1 MIGFLRGKLLHKQP
15 PFLLVDVGGV
25 GYELEAPMSTF
36 YALPDELDQVAL
48 YVHLVVREDAQLL
61 YGFSDQEQRQ
71 LFRSLLRING
81 VGARVAL
88 AVLSTFSAREFI
100 QCIHN
105 EDAAALTRVPGIGK
119 KTAERM
125 IIDMRDRIDT
135 ATYSGDA
142 ARATESNRARGDDAA
157 DNPVRDAIGA
167 LIALGYKANEAHR
180 AVTAVKQPEAQRE
193 ELIRNALQQLS
204 KR

>member
-36 YALPDELDQVAL
+36 YVLPDELAEVAL
-48 YVHLVVREDAQLL
+48 YAHLVVRQDAQLL

-88 AVLSTFSAREFI
+88 AILSTFSAREFI

-105 EDAAALTRVPGIGK
+105 EDAAVLTRVPGVGK

-125 IIDMRDRIDT
+125 IIDMRDRIDA
-135 ATYSGDA
+135 ATDSGDA
-142 ARATESNRARGDDAA
+142 ARDAESNRARGDDAA
-157 DNPVRDAIGA
+157 DNPVQDAIGA
-167 LIALGYKANEAHR
+167 LIALGYKASEAHR
-180 AVTAVKQPEAQRE
+180 MVSAVKQPEAQRE

>member
-36 YALPDELDQVAL
+36 YVLPDELAEVAL
-48 YVHLVVREDAQLL
+48 YAHLVVRQDAQLL

-88 AVLSTFSAREFI
+88 AILSTFSAREFI

-105 EDAAALTRVPGIGK
+105 EDAAVLTRVPGVGK

-125 IIDMRDRIDT
+125 IIDMRDRIDA
-135 ATYSGDA
+135 ATDSGDA
-142 ARATESNRARGDDAA
+142 ARDAESNRARGDDAA
-157 DNPVRDAIGA
+157 DNPVQDAIGA

-180 AVTAVKQPEAQRE
+180 MVSAVKQPEAQRE

>member
-36 YALPDELDQVAL
+36 YVLPDELAEVAL
-48 YVHLVVREDAQLL
+48 YAHLVVRQDAQLL

-88 AVLSTFSAREFI
+88 AILSTFSTREFI

-105 EDAAALTRVPGIGK
+105 EDAAVLTRVPGVGK

-125 IIDMRDRIDT
+125 IIDMRDRIDA

-142 ARATESNRARGDDAA
+142 ARDAESNRARGDDAA
-157 DNPVRDAIGA
+157 GNPVQDAIGA

-180 AVTAVKQPEAQRE
+180 MVSAVKQPEAQRE